1 MGIAVLAGIII
12 AIIIAWANSADKKEK
27 KQEYLE
33 HVYEVMKQ
41 VHTFHLKH
49 GFDADSQDVY
59 YGLPFILLDDKSKQ
73 IMCSPIGDEAY
84 LIPYSKLLGYKL
96 CENGHVRE
104 ESDAFSGAVTGA
116 LIGNMIDKKY
126 TSAGAI
132 IGASGAGKE
141 YIPVSDGVELLLQIE
156 DTKEPLITM
165 TFVKEDTDKD
175 TEVYKQGL
183 KDARKAEALL
193 AVVMKQNR
201 KGGLPDGEIHKWTFD
216 PNNHENP
223 EDWDENDVKQFRRAL
238 GLGENED

>member
-1 MGIAVLAGIII
+1 MGIAVLAGVLI
-12 AIIIAWANSADKKEK
+12 AIIIVWTNKSEKEK
-27 KQEYLE
+27 EKREYLE
-33 HVYEVMKQ
+33 HVYEVTKQ
-41 VHTFHLKH
+41 VHMFQMKH
-49 GFDADSQDVY
+49 GFVDAEPQEVIY
-59 YGLPFILLDDKSKQ
+59 EIPFIMLDNKSKQ
-73 IMCSPIGDEAY
+73 IMCSPAGNEAY

-104 ESDAFSGAVTGA
+104 ENSAFSSAVTGA

-132 IGASGAGKE
+132 IGASGAARE

-175 TEVYKQGL
+175 TEAYKQGC
-183 KDARKAEALL
+183 KYARKAEALL
-193 AVVMKQNR
+193 AIVMKQNR

-216 PNNHENP
+216 PNNHEIP
-223 EDWDENDVKQFRRAL
+223 EDWDENDIKQCRRSL
-238 GLGENED
+238 GLD